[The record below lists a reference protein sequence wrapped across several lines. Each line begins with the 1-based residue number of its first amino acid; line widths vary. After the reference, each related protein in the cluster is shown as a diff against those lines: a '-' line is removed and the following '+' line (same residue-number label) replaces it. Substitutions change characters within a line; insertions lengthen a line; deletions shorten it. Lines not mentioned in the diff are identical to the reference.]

1 MTIPKRLAA
10 LDSCRPFAT
19 GLKEAVPPLRGSR
32 RPCRAGAVLGQ
43 AFGRRRKTKPRLA
56 TPVPSKPSNYRF
68 ATSSSPHPQPRS
80 HRPTCAILG
89 RRTNEILT
97 VVDIVADLPV
107 PGSQVHLRQLARR
120 CRFRTGR
127 RELIELAT
135 TFEYRA
141 DRVDPA
147 GASGYDRRHAR
158 VGAVDYCRPFGAVG
172 SETLAPLASPSRC
185 GSPRRPEEFGRQRPG
200 RRSGD

>member
-1 MTIPKRLAA
+1 MRRPGAA
-10 LDSCRPFAT
+10 SEAIIGIRTRIRPFRPAPR
-19 GLKEAVPPLRGSR
+19 GLILCPAERQPKVR
-32 RPCRAGAVLGQ
+32 RFFAYLADGAAEGPCRAGAVLGQ

-107 PGSQVHLRQLARR
+107 PGTQVHLRQLARR
-120 CRFRTGR
+120 SR
-127 RELIELAT
+127 RLC
-135 TFEYRA
+135 
-141 DRVDPA
+141 
-147 GASGYDRRHAR
+147 
-158 VGAVDYCRPFGAVG
+158 VG
-172 SETLAPLASPSRC
+172 E
-185 GSPRRPEEFGRQRPG
+185 
-200 RRSGD
+200 RSI

>member
-1 MTIPKRLAA
+1 VTA
-10 LDSCRPFAT
+10 LDADDDSEAISRP
-19 GLKEAVPPLRGSR
+19 GLVSPLRYGAQGGRAVRAQSSVRRSGGGGKRSRGS
-32 RPCRAGAVLGQ
+32 Q
-43 AFGRRRKTKPRLA
+43 RLCPA
-56 TPVPSKPSNYRF
+56 KASNYRF
-68 ATSSSPHPQPRS
+68 ATSSSPHPQSRS

-97 VVDIVADLPV
+97 VIDIVADLPV

-141 DRVDPA
+141 DRFRP
-147 GASGYDRRHAR
+147 RLAR
-158 VGAVDYCRPFGAVG
+158 AAMIGDTPEWALWTIVG
-172 SETLAPLASPSRC
+172 PLALSALKR
-185 GSPRRPEEFGRQRPG
+185 
-200 RRSGD
+200 